1 MGGNITRS
9 SDCIV
14 LLTFLEASGQ
24 QSLRK
29 MQEQTGIPFAT
40 IREYISPVVLVRKSW
55 KEIEEM
61 KKRRDSYEYYLSTIE
76 KPDKEGCYINLSKF
90 KYLQH
95 YGSQYGYHVYFSED
109 KNRVFVHKIPEAD
122 YWSLV

>member
-1 MGGNITRS
+1 MSRS

-14 LLTFLEASGQ
+14 LLAFLEASGQ

-29 MQEQTGIPFAT
+29 MQAGTGIPFAT

-55 KEIEEM
+55 VEIEEM
-61 KKRRDSYEYYLSTIE
+61 KKRRDSYDYYLSTIE
-76 KPDKEGCYINLSKF
+76 KPDKTGCYINLSKF

-95 YGSQYGYHVYFSED
+95 YGSQYGYHVYYSAE
-109 KNRVFVHKIPEAD
+109 KKRTFVHKLD
-122 YWSLV
+122 NDDHWTLV